1 MGFHRNEISVK
12 AKGGT
17 ELMRDLLES
26 RLSPELLDNFQI
38 FMSRPRDFDYTKIRI
53 IQCHD
58 LAEDPE
64 SAKFRDQEFR
74 DSFHKLVF
82 ISNWQYQRYQLIHN
96 IPYNDNSIVL
106 ETGIEPAFSNSNGE
120 DFHQYKDKEKIR
132 LVYTST
138 PQRGLDIL
146 VPVFETLAEKNPNIH
161 LDVFSSFKIYGWD
174 DADKQFE
181 PLYDRI
187 RNHPQMTYHGFTSND
202 KLREH
207 LTKCH
212 IFAYPSTWL
221 ETSCR
226 AMLEAMSA
234 GLVCVHPNYGA
245 LAETSGCLNVM
256 YQGDIQDKNRHAQ
269 IFAGYLQSAINF
281 VKEDQHISMTRFNKT
296 FVDSRFNIDVIV
308 NRWEMMLK
316 DLLKKYPTVESRQ
329 KKEQVFK
336 YKVL

>member
-1 MGFHRNEISVK
+1 MGFHRNEISVN

-38 FMSRPRDFDYTKIRI
+38 FMSRPRDFDWSKIRL

-64 SAKFRDQEFR
+64 SAKFKDTAFR
-74 DSFHKLVF
+74 DSFHKLIF

-96 IPYNDNSIVL
+96 LPYDENSVVL
-106 ETGIEPAFSNSNGE
+106 ETGIEPISKAFEN
-120 DFHQYKDKEKIR
+120 KDSEKIR

-146 VPVFETLAEKNPNIH
+146 VPVFETLAENNPDIH
-161 LDVFSSFKIYGWD
+161 LDVFSSFKIYGWQ

-187 RNHPQMTYHGFTSND
+187 RNHPQMTYYGFTPNEEL
-202 KLREH
+202 KTH

-212 IFAYPSTWL
+212 IFAYPCTWL

-256 YQGDIQDKNRHAQ
+256 YQGNLQDKNRHAQ

-281 VKEDQHISMTRFNKT
+281 VRENQHQSMIEFNKV
-296 FVDSRFNIDVIV
+296 FVDSRFNIEVIK
-308 NRWEMMLK
+308 NKWEMMLL
-316 DLLKKYPTVESRQ
+316 DLLKKYPTSESR
-329 KKEQVFK
+329 KKDEPVFS
-336 YKVL
+336 YRALR

>member
-1 MGFHRNEISVK
+1 MGFHRNEISVN

-38 FMSRPRDFDYTKIRI
+38 FMSRPREFDWNKIRI

-58 LAEDPE
+58 LPEDPE
-64 SAKFRDQEFR
+64 SAKFKDSSFR
-74 DSFHKLVF
+74 NSFHKVAF
-82 ISNWQYQRYQLIHN
+82 VSNWQYQRYQLVHN
-96 IPYNDNSIVL
+96 LPYDESSIVI
-106 ETGIEPAFSNSNGE
+106 ENAIEPISGAFEN
-120 DFHQYKDKEKIR
+120 KDSEKIR

-146 VPVFETLAEKNPNIH
+146 VPVFETLAENNPDIH

-187 RNHPQMTYHGFTSND
+187 RNHPQMTYHGFTPNED
-202 KLREH
+202 LKMH

-212 IFAYPSTWL
+212 IFAYPCTWL

-234 GLVCVHPNYGA
+234 GLVCIHPNYGA
-245 LAETSGCLNVM
+245 LPESSGGLNVM
-256 YQGDIQDKNRHAQ
+256 YQGNIQDKNRHAQ

-281 VKEDQHISMTRFNKT
+281 VRENQHQSMIEFNKV
-296 FVDSRFNIDVIV
+296 FVDSRFNIEVV
-308 NRWEMMLK
+308 KNKWEMMLL
-316 DLLKKYPTVESRQ
+316 DLLKKYPTPESR
-329 KKEQVFK
+329 KKDEPVFTYTALK
-336 YKVL
+336 